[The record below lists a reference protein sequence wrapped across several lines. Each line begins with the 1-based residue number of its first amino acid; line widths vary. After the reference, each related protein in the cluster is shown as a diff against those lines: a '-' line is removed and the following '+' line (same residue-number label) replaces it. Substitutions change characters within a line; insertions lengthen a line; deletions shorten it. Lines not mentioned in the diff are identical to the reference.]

1 MSQKQGT
8 IFLSDRNKEV
18 GMVNK
23 LTCSGEGRMKA
34 ELTSEDEA
42 ERSDSDL
49 LVTTIIHDLVKGT
62 TGIAL
67 LNINVRLCLINV

>member
-1 MSQKQGT
+1 
-8 IFLSDRNKEV
+8 
-18 GMVNK
+18 MVNK

-62 TGIAL
+62 TGITL
-67 LNINVRLCLINV
+67 LIINVRLE

>member
-1 MSQKQGT
+1 
-8 IFLSDRNKEV
+8 
-18 GMVNK
+18 
-23 LTCSGEGRMKA
+23 MKA

>member
-1 MSQKQGT
+1 
-8 IFLSDRNKEV
+8 
-18 GMVNK
+18 MVNK

>member
-1 MSQKQGT
+1 MSQKPAT
-8 IFLSDRNKEV
+8 IFLSDRNREV

-62 TGIAL
+62 TGITL
-67 LNINVRLCLINV
+67 